1 ESLDNELEDSSYAP
15 PLDIPVIHTKTQA
28 IQALQSSCKLTERFW
43 QVWYTQYLT
52 ALREKH
58 QTKVGKKRAGALVP
72 KVGSLVLIC
81 DEVQPRH
88 MWRMGRISALPT
100 NRDGVVREAVIKLP
114 SHKHIR
120 RPINLLVPLEL
131 EDTAENDC
139 QDEQDTR
146 HSETQEADG
155 IAQEERQV
163 VEPAHG
169 YNLRSRSRQSQEHRN
184 GSANVGL
191 VSASILL
198 LILALS
204 SFCPSVATIA
214 ANSPQLK
221 STDFEASYRTYWVNK
236 LTPEIQASY
245 KIQSRRLD
253 RPQGG
258 EIIKRA
264 HPAKHKT
271 LPQVLSSEYEEHWK
285 GRKSKS
291 NPEVI
296 FRVEKN
302 IFASSNDCYTLASLA
317 PAARMATRDVDG
329 DAAYLSR
336 LLIRSHPSA
345 EQLENE
351 LEKCF
356 NEIQRYIIVSRTIR
370 NHFKFIQ

>member
-1 ESLDNELEDSSYAP
+1 LTKAKRILAYVLRFVRVIALRLHAKNPNNLEISISLKERLNLASTTLAGREVKYAEKNELQVHFPFESLDNELEDSSYAP

-271 LPQVLSSEYEEHWK
+271 LPQDGYTRRRWRCCLPQQITHQIA
-285 GRKSKS
+285 SK
-291 NPEVI
+291 
-296 FRVEKN
+296 
-302 IFASSNDCYTLASLA
+302 C
-317 PAARMATRDVDG
+317 
-329 DAAYLSR
+329 
-336 LLIRSHPSA
+336 
-345 EQLENE
+345 
-351 LEKCF
+351 
-356 NEIQRYIIVSRTIR
+356 
-370 NHFKFIQ
+370 